1 MTENSN
7 PAEITPATTPA
18 ADSRPIAES
27 TPLDERTAGAG
38 RGPLTRTL
46 LIAGGSV
53 LAAAVL
59 VGGGVAVGAA
69 IADDG
74 DDDDAAEVPSSVS
87 ADRGTHST
95 AELAEI
101 VAAAGAAADGEAV
114 GVEADTDG
122 SWNVEFETNA
132 GDETE
137 VRVGSDGSAEVV
149 STDAADPD
157 DTAPQHV
164 LDADTLDALVSAA
177 MAEVDG
183 RIVDIEIDADAASP
197 FDVSVVQS
205 NGRMLDLQLDA
216 ALKVISIT
224 PA

>member
-1 MTENSN
+1 M
-7 PAEITPATTPA
+7 
-18 ADSRPIAES
+18 
-27 TPLDERTAGAG
+27 
-38 RGPLTRTL
+38 
-46 LIAGGSV
+46 

-59 VGGGVAVGAA
+59 AGGGIAVGAA
-69 IADDG
+69 IADEG
-74 DDDDAAEVPSSVS
+74 DDDDAAETTSSVS
-87 ADRGTHST
+87 PDRGTDSA
-95 AELAEI
+95 AELSEI
-101 VAAAGAAADGEAV
+101 VAAAGVVADGQAV
-114 GVEADTDG
+114 AVEANTDG
-122 SWNVEFETNA
+122 GWNVEFETNA
-132 GDETE
+132 ADETE
-137 VRVGSDGSAEVV
+137 VRVGADGSAEVV

-205 NGRMLDLQLDA
+205 NGRMLDLKLDA
-216 ALKVISIT
+216 DRKVISIN